1 MRIITKTKTL
11 LKEHRFVHI
20 AFRKLNIT
28 NHIDTFVTHKTR
40 KGAKNSKTEP
50 KKLCRK
56 GRIKEDLIRI

>member
-1 MRIITKTKTL
+1 MKTKTL
-11 LKEHRFVHI
+11 LKEHRSIHI

-28 NHIDTFVTHKTR
+28 NRIEMFVTHNTR
-40 KGAKNSKTEP
+40 KGANNNKTEP